1 MAVKDEA
8 FEYADRRSSV
18 QIGERLNVLLSYA
31 TLRAFWRQWRG
42 AVVTQTNNQEII
54 EGTVTARPFLS
65 VIMPCY
71 NEEKTLPAILAKV
84 RAVTIDK
91 EIIVVDDHSSDRTF
105 AVLQAEATR
114 DPDMRVIRHPQ
125 NRGKGAAVRSGL
137 AHARGEVV
145 IIQDADLEYDPNDYY
160 ELVRPIAEGR
170 VDVVFGSRFMGSHT
184 GMYFWNALGNIGLT
198 FLTNFLFNSWISDM
212 ETCYKVMRTEIMRSL
227 QLESNDFRLEP
238 EIAAK
243 VLRQGHRIYEV
254 PVSYL
259 GRTYEEGKKMRPI
272 QGLYAVIALMRY
284 RFGK

>member
-1 MAVKDEA
+1 M
-8 FEYADRRSSV
+8 
-18 QIGERLNVLLSYA
+18 
-31 TLRAFWRQWRG
+31 
-42 AVVTQTNNQEII
+42 TQPDNQAP
-54 EGTVTARPFLS
+54 TAPDLTARPFLS

-71 NEEKTLPAILAKV
+71 NEEATLSAILERV
-84 RAVTIDK
+84 RSIQIDK
-91 EIIVVDDHSSDRTF
+91 EIIAVDDHSSDNTF
-105 AVLQAEATR
+105 AVLQTEASR
-114 DPDMRVIRHPQ
+114 DPRMRVIRHPQ

-170 VDVVFGSRFMGSHT
+170 VDVVFGSRFLGSHT

-243 VLRQGHRIYEV
+243 VLRRGHRVYEV
-254 PVSYL
+254 PVSYM

-272 QGLYAVIALMRY
+272 QGLYAILALLRY
-284 RFGK
+284 RLSK